1 MTRAAGELPAESW
14 LTIETQGTVVR
25 EGPMMGGGRGGR
37 HGREVPFRAPSLSGL
52 TLSLPA
58 RTFLEEGT
66 GVQQRVR
73 TRAGFKSQ
81 TWSKVMTLIPGFPQ
95 PLEFHFTTGAKNYT
109 ESS

>member
-1 MTRAAGELPAESW
+1 MTRAAEEPPAESW
-14 LTIETQGTVVR
+14 LTTETQTTVMR
-25 EGPMMGGGRGGR
+25 EVPMMGGR
-37 HGREVPFRAPSLSGL
+37 HRREAPFRAASLSGL

-81 TWSKVMTLIPGFPQ
+81 TWSKFMYDFNPWLPPASGISLYNRSQ
-95 PLEFHFTTGAKNYT
+95 EL
-109 ESS
+109 S